1 MSDYYYWRSLREI
14 DESAGLAKGSAFR
27 AFKALLGAFREGDD
41 FIVLDHQTHA
51 ALASRLHGEG
61 RLYRSSV
68 HPVLLAPAAA
78 QRVTERLSAPVTS
91 E

>member
-1 MSDYYYWRSLREI
+1 MDDYSGWRSLREL
-14 DESAGLAKGSAFR
+14 DECAGLAKGSAFR
-27 AFKALLGAFREGDD
+27 AFKAALAQLDEGRD

-51 ALASRLHGEG
+51 ALASTLHAQG

-78 QRVTERLSAPVTS
+78 RQLAQQLTMTS
-91 E
+91 KRS